1 MPDGNLTPEP
11 PSAPIGRVRLAEE
24 HTLAPPGTIPDDS
37 SASGW
42 SAPGVGVA
50 LLVLLVMIGALAII
64 LWGVFRTGL

>member
-1 MPDGNLTPEP
+1 MTDANVTSEP

-24 HTLAPPGTIPDDS
+24 NTLAPPGTISDDS

-42 SAPGVGVA
+42 SASGVGVA
-50 LLVLLVMIGALAII
+50 LLVLLVMIGALSII